1 MIKLYK
7 NLSLSL
13 ILFLII
19 GSVFAQ
25 LNQAQLGEIFKSN
38 LPLCQ
43 GEEISRW
50 SNCLGEVSFKDGES
64 YMGEFKN
71 GKFHG
76 QGIAL
81 FKNNAGYDGQWKDG
95 MFDGFGTYKYE
106 NGGKY
111 VGEWKRDFRNGKG
124 YLEQKNGSKFE
135 GQWKN
140 DVLIGV
146 ITATYAD
153 GSVFVGTFKDGV
165 PDGQGVKTLKSG
177 VSYSGQWKSGD
188 MDGRGTL
195 TDENGQKLTGVWKKN
210 ELIKDESPKPPPIKI
225 LTLSC
230 PSDGGDMKGI
240 EFQYEISIENK
251 SIFAVRGTQPS
262 NILITPTVIAF
273 KQGEGAVSINRVT
286 GKFSIVLS
294 GSVLASGT
302 CQSISQAKPKF

>member
-64 YMGEFKN
+64 YVGEFKN

-210 ELIKDESPKPPPIKI
+210 ELIKDESPKPPPPKVI
-225 LTLSC
+225 TLSC
-230 PSDGGDMKGI
+230 IPENGKLGGL
-240 EFQYEISIENK
+240 EFQYFINEQNNSIIASRGGSPS
-251 SIFAVRGTQPS
+251 SIV
-262 NILITPTVIAF
+262 ITPTLITFNQDTAN
-273 KQGEGAVSINRVT
+273 ASINRVT
-286 GKFSIVLS
+286 GKFTLVVASTVFS
-294 GSVLASGT
+294 GS
-302 CQSISQAKPKF
+302 CQSMDQVKPKF